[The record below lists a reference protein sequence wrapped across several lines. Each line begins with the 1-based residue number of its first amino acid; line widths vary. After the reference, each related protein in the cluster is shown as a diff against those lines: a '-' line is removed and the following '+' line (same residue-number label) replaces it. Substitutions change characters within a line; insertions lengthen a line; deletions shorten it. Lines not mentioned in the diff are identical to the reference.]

1 MRTKKPVA
9 IFTIGVFGFDSE
21 FGDAAE
27 AAFFQALT
35 DNHIDLFID
44 TRLRRGFMY
53 GAYPYASKTRLIEK
67 LTALGIGYAHL
78 KDELAPTREIKDL
91 PSDPDAPE
99 KLSREYVRRYN
110 HEILGIDADGRPTE
124 SALNAEVLW
133 ARARE
138 LAKRP
143 DAIRPLLFCVE
154 AEPQACHRSLAA
166 SALARQFNVEVID
179 LVASSA
185 ARRWRTDYSD
195 QHARIN

>member
-1 MRTKKPVA
+1 MRAKKPVA
-9 IFTIGVFGFDSE
+9 IFTMGVFGFASE

-35 DNHIDLFID
+35 DNKIDLFID

-67 LTALGIGYAHL
+67 LAELGIGYAHL

-91 PSDPDAPE
+91 PSDPDAPH
-99 KLSREYVRRYN
+99 KLSREYIRRYN
-110 HEILGIDADGRPTE
+110 REILGIDSDGQPSE
-124 SALNAEVLW
+124 SALKSDIIL

-138 LAKRP
+138 LAQRP

-166 SALARQFNVEVID
+166 SELARQLTVEVID

-185 ARRWRTDYSD
+185 TSRWRTDYSD
-195 QHARIN
+195 RHAKQN